1 MVTARDETVVGH
13 RREWKVGVG
22 VGGVG
27 GTIRLW
33 RTALFYGGSRSR
45 EYQVGIA
52 WVACLAPSVSTN
64 QQKHI
69 HYREARTPICPL
81 PPTPLVI
88 LGIMACLGRACWET
102 PPHFG
107 LHSAINRS
115 NRLVYSTQIGQ
126 PFKLP
131 EESRTICGRNK
142 RNTRPPCGFRFSK
155 DPPYLVQHYL

>member
-1 MVTARDETVVGH
+1 
-13 RREWKVGVG
+13 VGVG

-69 HYREARTPICPL
+69 HYTFIS
-81 PPTPLVI
+81 
-88 LGIMACLGRACWET
+88 
-102 PPHFG
+102 FSG
-107 LHSAINRS
+107 LSFCERNIVRIIS
-115 NRLVYSTQIGQ
+115 FY
-126 PFKLP
+126 KL
-131 EESRTICGRNK
+131 
-142 RNTRPPCGFRFSK
+142 
-155 DPPYLVQHYL
+155 